1 MEKEKKHYRRIS
13 VAIRSDLISRVNI
26 ETNKYIHSEERIVYC
41 VVFLTDNIFAFKNLQ
56 ILFFITNFQRAFKN
70 LFYLLYS
77 NSEFTS
83 FRSCSYECIIVAGGR
98 GLWVGCAPG
107 SDLPLGRVCPGS
119 DLPLGRVCPGV
130 GCAPGRICPWVVCP
144 GVRCAPWVE
153 CAPGPTSGVDGLFSG

>member
-13 VAIRSDLISRVNI
+13 VAIRSDLISRINI
-26 ETNKYIHSEERIVYC
+26 EQKYTNSEVRIVYC
-41 VVFLTDNIFAFKNLQ
+41 VVFLTDNMFAFKNLQ

-83 FRSCSYECIIVAGGR
+83 FRSCSYERIIVAGGR

-107 SDLPLGRVCPGS
+107 S
-119 DLPLGRVCPGV
+119 GV
-130 GCAPGRICPWVVCP
+130 PQVGFAPG
-144 GVRCAPWVE
+144 
-153 CAPGPTSGVDGLFSG
+153 